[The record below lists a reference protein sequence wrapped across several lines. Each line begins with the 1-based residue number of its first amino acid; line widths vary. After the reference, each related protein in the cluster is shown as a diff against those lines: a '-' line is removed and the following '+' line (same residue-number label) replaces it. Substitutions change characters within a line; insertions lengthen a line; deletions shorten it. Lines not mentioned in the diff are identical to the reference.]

1 MEFLNY
7 FLSLLIVVSLF
18 SPVLTERCISNYTVF
33 LNGGAIATKTDS
45 CPIKKPYFSNTPPR
59 KGVLLED
66 GACIGRGY
74 KKTIVKSTSG
84 FFESGKLSIHG
95 AQKHGWDCYPKENGW
110 NRTECKLRQTLVYT
124 NIQDYVVRDIDDLR
138 RTVTLD
144 LSLSLMWMDYGI
156 KTWTPKN
163 EEQTRIGAIGLPH
176 ERINDIWNPH
186 IHIYDLADYSAYKRS
201 LNIVSLNVL
210 MSNYLDPR
218 NGLCL
223 YGPMVQYEMDAKI
236 TFYCDFDYSFY
247 PKDESICKFRFGG
260 QRANLRF
267 TLDDNDNVTSEG
279 DRNNH
284 IGYFDIAG
292 KVVEEPMNINGKM
305 MHVLGLDIKI
315 KRGIRPFI
323 LQYYVPCA
331 TITVVSQF
339 SFFIPFTAIPG
350 RVALLVTQFLT
361 LTSLFIHQMVCKV
374 KIYQALSLTTFDIF
388 KAKVEFNHDDN
399 VLCFRDN
406 HQPDLRWI
414 IWLCTYWS
422 LYSLS
427 SE

>member
-1 MEFLNY
+1 MASFDY
-7 FLSLLIVVSLF
+7 FLSLLIVVSLVY
-18 SPVLTERCISNYTVF
+18 PALTDRCVSNYTVF
-33 LNGGAIATKTDS
+33 LNGGALATKTNS
-45 CPIKKPYFSNTPPR
+45 CPIKKPYFSNVPPK

-66 GACIGRGY
+66 GACIARGY
-74 KKTIVKSTSG
+74 KKNIVKSTSG
-84 FFESGKLSIHG
+84 IFEGGKLSTHD
-95 AQKHGWDCYPKENGW
+95 AEKQGWNCYPKNNGW

-124 NIQDYVVRDIDDLR
+124 NIQDYVVRDINDLK

-144 LSLSLMWMDYGI
+144 LSLALMWMDHGI
-156 KTWTPKN
+156 KTWIPKN
-163 EEQTRIGAIGLPH
+163 EEQKRIGAIGLPH

-210 MSNYLDPR
+210 ISNYLDPR
-218 NGLCL
+218 NGICL

-236 TFYCDFDYSFY
+236 TFYCDFDYSSY

-260 QRANLRF
+260 QRTNLKF
-267 TLDDNDNVTSEG
+267 TLGSNNNVTSEG
-279 DRNNH
+279 DRKNH

-292 KVVEEPMNINGKM
+292 KVVEESITKNGKM
-305 MHVLGLDIKI
+305 IQVLGLDIKV
-315 KRGIRPFI
+315 KRGIQPFI

-361 LTSLFIHQMVCKV
+361 LTSLFIHQMVCKAQ
-374 KIYQALSLTTFDIF
+374 I
-388 KAKVEFNHDDN
+388 N
-399 VLCFRDN
+399 R
-406 HQPDLRWI
+406 
-414 IWLCTYWS
+414 
-422 LYSLS
+422 
-427 SE
+427 